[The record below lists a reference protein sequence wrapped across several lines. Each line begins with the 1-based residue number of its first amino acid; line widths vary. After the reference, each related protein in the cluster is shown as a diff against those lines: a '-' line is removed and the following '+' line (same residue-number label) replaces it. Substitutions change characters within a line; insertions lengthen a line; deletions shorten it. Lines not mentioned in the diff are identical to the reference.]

1 MEALGRE
8 VQSTPASVEKPSLLA
23 EWLKKEWAW
32 GQLSPQTVQQISS
45 LAKRDMQAAGAS
57 EIPQDLIA
65 LSMLGSQGTHP
76 NNCHRDLM
84 SLVADASHLPKPLQ
98 VAIPM
103 KIQGGQA
110 LQSIMLPH
118 EVAHSVWVSY
128 PAHWVQ
134 TFLPGGKGA
143 LVKFWKK
150 FQHHPAMQG
159 HWLLDKD
166 DWMAST
172 IPASLHGDAVPTVG
186 CGKVWAKLM
195 QCYSWSSLLSLG
207 TTKQRSFYLWGVPCL
222 HFVKAH

>member
-1 MEALGRE
+1 M
-8 VQSTPASVEKPSLLA
+8 A
-23 EWLKKEWAW
+23 EEEGGAW

-57 EIPQDLIA
+57 EFPQDLIA
-65 LSMLGSQGTHP
+65 LSVLGSQGTHP
-76 NNCHRDLM
+76 NNCHQDLM
-84 SLVADASHLPKPLQ
+84 SLVADASHVPKPLQ

-110 LQSIMLPH
+110 LQSIMLSH
-118 EVAHSVWVSY
+118 EVAHSVWASY

-134 TFLPGGKGA
+134 TFLPGGRGA

-186 CGKVWAKLM
+186 CGKAWAKLM
-195 QCYSWSSLLSLG
+195 QCHSWSNFLSLG
-207 TTKQRSFYLWGVPCL
+207 PTKQRSFYLWGAPS
-222 HFVKAH
+222 